1 MIQKIKQMEN
11 SLLYKSNEI
20 VRERINW
27 NFLVKA
33 RAFFFALW
41 FHKFFQLYFQNP
53 ACASTANRKRK
64 CIHTLD
70 LCLRLVRLYEAPAD
84 GVDGEDDLSRKKHLK
99 SFNVF
104 FRPFCA
110 RQG

>member
-27 NFLVKA
+27 NFLGKA

-41 FHKFFQLYFQNP
+41 FHEFFLIVSKILRIRYEPETEFLSKSARILLRTLVSQVFSIIFSKSCVRIHCEQETEVYTYLGSVS
-53 ACASTANRKRK
+53 ASGKV
-64 CIHTLD
+64 I
-70 LCLRLVRLYEAPAD
+70 
-84 GVDGEDDLSRKKHLK
+84 
-99 SFNVF
+99 
-104 FRPFCA
+104 
-110 RQG
+110 